1 LRSALLQKDPQAR
14 IDHVYERVH
23 REVHDIHWQTRIDMI
38 ERSLGAEM
46 RTAQARHIR
55 LTGMGELLSFAQAE
69 KQPETETQLDEHDE
83 LHIAHIARDCR
94 LEIISHGIDIQ
105 DCLMRQGDRDMSL
118 RDLLPTK
125 QRNLPLR
132 WDRQHAHIGKQGIL
146 VNRTEEVNASTL
158 LPLLHEIG
166 HARQDV
172 ETLLRWPHT
181 WVARLQ
187 SWEITSQNRR
197 RRECKGLRSVSGWEG
212 QPIWALQRLHAH
224 RSAQEVD
231 AWQFALESLDAL
243 TNEGFA
249 IGEVFEHGLVE
260 HHIVTSLWQYR
271 NMYVRDLYIAGGREG
286 LDAMQELYAWR
297 LR

>member
-1 LRSALLQKDPQAR
+1 
-14 IDHVYERVH
+14 VY

-46 RTAQARHIR
+46 RTARGRQVR
-55 LTGMGELLSFAQAE
+55 LTGIGELLSSVPTE
-69 KQPETETQLDEHDE
+69 RQPETETQLGEHDE
-83 LHIAHIARDCR
+83 IHIAHIAQDCR
-94 LEIISHGIDIQ
+94 LEIFSQGAEIQ
-105 DCLMRQGDRDMSL
+105 DCLLRQGDRDVSL

-132 WDRQHAHIGKQGIL
+132 WGGQHAHMGRKGIL
-146 VNRTEEVNASTL
+146 VDRTEEVNATTL

-166 HARQDV
+166 HARQEV
-172 ETLLRWPHT
+172 EALLRWPQT

-249 IGEVFEHGLVE
+249 IGEVFDHDLVA

-271 NMYVRDLYIAGGREG
+271 NMYVRDLYIAGGRNG
-286 LDAMQELYAWR
+286 LDAMQELYAWG